1 MQSNHQNKKQEIAPY
16 WYQEQNHMISYLT
29 QSDTLLQEVKALD
42 AHVVQ
47 QAIHHCLHIETQ
59 IPTKYKPAP
68 YWPLQASTVEQQTYY
83 KQASQVG
90 LELIQ
95 QGKVAAFTVA
105 GGQGTRLGYDGPK
118 GTLGV
123 SPIAQKS
130 LFQIFAEQIY
140 AWTQKSKRSIAWY
153 IMCSPLNIK
162 ATKSFFVDHHYFGLA
177 SEDVYFFTQGVLP
190 AFDTA
195 GKVLLKDR
203 DHLALSP
210 NGHGGSFKA
219 LIDAQAIQD
228 MQERDIEHISYFQ
241 VDNPLVHIFDPLF
254 IGLHHLENSDMS
266 SRSLSKTNALE
277 KLGNFVTTDGAL
289 HIIEYSDLPNKYA
302 HQREADGHLSYRAG
316 SPAIHMIRRDF
327 IAKFESQDLQLPYHK
342 AVKKVP
348 YLNAQGTIIYPE
360 TANAL
365 KAETFVF
372 DALPLANNPL
382 ILEASRSE
390 QFSPVKNKTGV
401 DSLEQSQIDQN
412 TRAHDWLASLGYH
425 IPDTCCIEISP
436 RSFPQR
442 EDLKNATIPDFI
454 AGQHYYLENE

>member
-1 MQSNHQNKKQEIAPY
+1 MQSNHQNKKQEITSY
-16 WYQEQNHMISYLT
+16 WHQQQNHIIPYLT
-29 QSDTLLQEVKALD
+29 QSDTLSQEVAALD
-42 AHVVQ
+42 AQIVQ
-47 QAIHHCLHIETQ
+47 QVIHHCLHIETQ
-59 IPTKYKPAP
+59 IPTEYKPAP
-68 YWPLQASTVEQQTYY
+68 YWPLQASTTEQRAYY
-83 KQASQVG
+83 QHASQVG
-90 LELIQ
+90 LELIK

-118 GTLGV
+118 GTLSV
-123 SPIAQKS
+123 SSIAQKS

-140 AWTQKSKRSIAWY
+140 AWTQKSDRSIAWY
-153 IMCSPLNIK
+153 IMCSPLNIE
-162 ATKSFFVDHHYFGLA
+162 ATESFFVDHSYFGLA

-195 GKVLLKDR
+195 GKVLLKDQ

-219 LIDAQAIQD
+219 LIDAQAIQN
-228 MQERDIEHISYFQ
+228 MQERDVEHISYFQ

-254 IGLHHLENSDMS
+254 IGLHHLEKSDMS

-277 KLGNFVTTDGAL
+277 KLGNFVIMDGAL
-289 HIIEYSDLPNKYA
+289 HIIEYSDLPDKDA
-302 HQREADGHLSYRAG
+302 HQREADGRLSYRAG

-327 IAKFESQDLQLPYHK
+327 IAKFASQDLQLPYHK
-342 AVKKVP
+342 AVKKVS
-348 YLNAQGTIIYPE
+348 YLNSQGDIISPK

-412 TRAHDWLASLGYH
+412 KRAHHWLTSLGYH
-425 IPDTCCIEISP
+425 VPDTCCIEISP
-436 RSFPQR
+436 RSFPQC
-442 EDLKNATIPDFI
+442 EDLQNTKIPNFI
-454 AGQHYYLENE
+454 AGQRYYLENK